1 MQQRSRGPPAP
12 FPVAGQVAGSHIA
25 IASAACSPA
34 GPETDPPFS
43 CQRWRHSTQFQHQGN
58 TMLVKNANFDRDDPL
73 HEINRL
79 FEASD
84 RAGQVLWQP
93 RVDNGDAVP
102 HAMIFFQEH
111 CRLAVTFVTPIC
123 AVDGRN
129 WKEMDSAGGVA
140 MTNPIKQAWRA
151 AEEVRKTIKN
161 ALGTGAYVIPVVV
174 FVNMA
179 ENADITAARGRSQV
193 KLVWEIQDL
202 VERFAAL
209 PEEHQV
215 QPQLNTDLIEDE
227 TLALGWA
234 PEASPTA
241 KAPAAK
247 TPTDL
252 SDLDLTNRPVFFQHA
267 DTVHITINLPP
278 GYGTSQPPQE

>member
-1 MQQRSRGPPAP
+1 
-12 FPVAGQVAGSHIA
+12 
-25 IASAACSPA
+25 
-34 GPETDPPFS
+34 
-43 CQRWRHSTQFQHQGN
+43 
-58 TMLVKNANFDRDDPL
+58 MLVKNANFDGDHPL

-84 RAGQVLWQP
+84 RAGQVLWKP
-93 RVDNGDAVP
+93 RVDNGATAP
-102 HAMIFFQEH
+102 QAMIFFQEH

-140 MTNPIKQAWRA
+140 MKNPIKQAWHA
-151 AEEVRKTIKN
+151 AEAVRKTIKN

-179 ENADITAARGRSQV
+179 ENADITAALGGSQV
-193 KLVWEIQDL
+193 KLVWKIQDL
-202 VERFAAL
+202 VERFVAL
-209 PEEHQV
+209 PEENQL

-241 KAPAAK
+241 KAAAAK

-252 SDLDLTNRPVFFQHA
+252 SDLDLNNRPVFFQHA

>member
-1 MQQRSRGPPAP
+1 
-12 FPVAGQVAGSHIA
+12 
-25 IASAACSPA
+25 
-34 GPETDPPFS
+34 
-43 CQRWRHSTQFQHQGN
+43 
-58 TMLVKNANFDRDDPL
+58 MLVKNANFDRDDPL

-102 HAMIFFQEH
+102 QAMIFFQEH

-129 WKEMDSAGGVA
+129 WKEMDGAGGVA

-151 AEEVRKTIKN
+151 AEAVRKTIKN
-161 ALGTGAYVIPVVV
+161 ALGIGAYVIPVVV

-179 ENADITAARGRSQV
+179 ENADITAALGRSQV

-215 QPQLNTDLIEDE
+215 QPQLNADLIEDE

-241 KAPAAK
+241 KAAAAK

-252 SDLDLTNRPVFFQHA
+252 SDLDLNNRPVFFQHA

-278 GYGTSQPPQE
+278 GYGSSQPPQE

>member
-1 MQQRSRGPPAP
+1 
-12 FPVAGQVAGSHIA
+12 
-25 IASAACSPA
+25 
-34 GPETDPPFS
+34 
-43 CQRWRHSTQFQHQGN
+43 
-58 TMLVKNANFDRDDPL
+58 
-73 HEINRL
+73 
-79 FEASD
+79 
-84 RAGQVLWQP
+84 
-93 RVDNGDAVP
+93 
-102 HAMIFFQEH
+102 MIFFQEH

-140 MTNPIKQAWRA
+140 MKNPIKQAWRA
-151 AEEVRKTIKN
+151 AEAVRKTIKN

-179 ENADITAARGRSQV
+179 ENADITAALGGSQV
-193 KLVWEIQDL
+193 KLVWKIQDL
-202 VERFAAL
+202 VERFVAL
-209 PEEHQV
+209 PEENQL

-241 KAPAAK
+241 KAAAAK

-252 SDLDLTNRPVFFQHA
+252 SDLGPEQSSRLLPARRHRAHHDKSTARLRDQSAAPGVSFTVYDEPKRSCPVVSDNCQPVPLCQELTKCGGKIRRSLPDVP
-267 DTVHITINLPP
+267 TGTIR
-278 GYGTSQPPQE
+278 TSPASSSCCRAFRERSSC

>member
-1 MQQRSRGPPAP
+1 
-12 FPVAGQVAGSHIA
+12 
-25 IASAACSPA
+25 
-34 GPETDPPFS
+34 
-43 CQRWRHSTQFQHQGN
+43 
-58 TMLVKNANFDRDDPL
+58 MLVKNANFDRDDPL

-93 RVDNGDAVP
+93 RVDNGDSVP
-102 HAMIFFQEH
+102 HAVIFFQEH

-140 MTNPIKQAWRA
+140 MTNPIDQAWRA
-151 AEEVRKTIKN
+151 AEAVRKTIKN
-161 ALGTGAYVIPVVV
+161 ALGIGAYVIPVVV
-174 FVNMA
+174 FLNMA
-179 ENADITAARGRSQV
+179 ENADIKASLGRSQV
-193 KLVWEIQDL
+193 KQVWEIQDL

-209 PEEHQV
+209 PEEHQL
-215 QPQLNTDLIEDE
+215 QPQLNADFIEEE
-227 TLALGWA
+227 TLALGWT
-234 PEASPTA
+234 PEEASPAA
-241 KAPAAK
+241 KAAAAK

-252 SDLDLTNRPVFFQHA
+252 SDLDLDLANRPVFFQHA

-278 GYGTSQPPQE
+278 GYAGS

>member
-1 MQQRSRGPPAP
+1 
-12 FPVAGQVAGSHIA
+12 
-25 IASAACSPA
+25 
-34 GPETDPPFS
+34 
-43 CQRWRHSTQFQHQGN
+43 
-58 TMLVKNANFDRDDPL
+58 MLVKNANFDREDPL

-102 HAMIFFQEH
+102 QAMIFFQEH
-111 CRLAVTFVTPIC
+111 CRLAVNFVKSIC

-129 WKEMDSAGGVA
+129 WKKMDSAGGVA
-140 MTNPIKQAWRA
+140 MTNPINQAWRA
-151 AEEVRKTIKN
+151 AEAVRKTIKN

-179 ENADITAARGRSQV
+179 ENADITAALGRSQV

-202 VERFAAL
+202 VERCAAL

-241 KAPAAK
+241 KAAAAK

-252 SDLDLTNRPVFFQHA
+252 SDLDLNNRPVFFQHA